1 MNRKKFLFYGRLW
14 CLTVGSALAAGLILV
29 LFGLFQQR
37 EIAGK
42 IFWYLLG
49 VDCLMAGGFCLL
61 IVPFST
67 YLSTVPLM
75 LATGCRRK
83 EVIWNFQILKL
94 LNILGIL
101 AVLGIFLLLQ
111 SVMGGDLVDKE
122 RLRSTFLAGILVLAA
137 CGSIGNLTGALSN
150 IIGRWVLIIYMLV
163 SGLAGGFAG
172 VIMEIS
178 SGPEVETFGMILGD
192 WRFLTAAVVAALLSC
207 TADLIGSRLILR
219 RTEVRCC
226 RRKKYAKKYRAGIIS
241 LPVKHGDSGSSF
253 SCILA
258 GRHSRDDG
266 LSAADEE
273 RGSTFSH
280 RDRDAFRG
288 WRTSFSVCTGK
299 YRSS

>member
-1 MNRKKFLFYGRLW
+1 MNRKKLLFYGRLW
-14 CLTVGSALAAGLILV
+14 CLTVGSALVAGLILV

-49 VDCLMAGGFCLL
+49 VDCLMTGCFSLL

-75 LATGCRRK
+75 LATGCRRT
-83 EVIWNFQILKL
+83 EVIRNFQILKL

-111 SVMGGDLVDKE
+111 SVTGGDLVDKE
-122 RLRSTFLAGILVLAA
+122 RLGTTFLAGILVLAA

-172 VIMEIS
+172 VTMEIS

-207 TADLIGSRLILR
+207 AADLIGSRLILR
-219 RTEVRCC
+219 RTEVRC
-226 RRKKYAKKYRAGIIS
+226 
-241 LPVKHGDSGSSF
+241 
-253 SCILA
+253 
-258 GRHSRDDG
+258 
-266 LSAADEE
+266 
-273 RGSTFSH
+273 
-280 RDRDAFRG
+280 
-288 WRTSFSVCTGK
+288 
-299 YRSS
+299 